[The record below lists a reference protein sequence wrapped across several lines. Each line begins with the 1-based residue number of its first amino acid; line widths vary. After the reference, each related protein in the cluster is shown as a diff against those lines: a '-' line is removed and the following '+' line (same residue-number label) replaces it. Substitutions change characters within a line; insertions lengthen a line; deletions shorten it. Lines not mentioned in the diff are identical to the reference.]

1 MTTKIL
7 KLINILSYFTRAFA
21 LYLLYINSTFD
32 FKGAFHFS
40 LEMPFITSV
49 IVAVIF
55 LDYVGFKYYKNRK
68 LNKVEND
75 YVLRNGFLGKQ

>member
-32 FKGAFHFS
+32 FNGAFHFS

-49 IVAVIF
+49 IIAVIF

-68 LNKVEND
+68 LYKVQNNNALSDSFIGE
-75 YVLRNGFLGKQ
+75 Q

>member
-1 MTTKIL
+1 
-7 KLINILSYFTRAFA
+7 
-21 LYLLYINSTFD
+21 
-32 FKGAFHFS
+32 
-40 LEMPFITSV
+40 MPFITSV

>member
-1 MTTKIL
+1 MSSKIL

-21 LYLLYINSTFD
+21 FYLVYINSTFD
-32 FKGAFHFS
+32 FNGAIHYN

-55 LDYVGFKYYKNRK
+55 LDYIGFKYYKNRK